1 MGEFLLKYE
10 DARAANSP
18 EQAILDF
25 CQSTYEAGAKLAHW
39 DRQEL
44 ERGVKTD
51 DCFPQGQLTT
61 YALGANL

>member
-39 DRQEL
+39 DRQAL
-44 ERGVKTD
+44 EREAS
-51 DCFPQGQLTT
+51 QH
-61 YALGANL
+61 A